1 MRRFVVIV
9 LDGFGMGAM
18 KDAREVRPGDEA
30 ASTLGSIL
38 KDFPDSYFPNLER
51 LGLMNA
57 FGSESR
63 RMKFSASANAGR
75 AELMHWGADTF
86 MGHQEI
92 MGTLPK
98 KPVAQPFQEK
108 IEEIRRHLLQTGHEA
123 EVRETKGLRYLL
135 VDRFV
140 TVADNIDADYGMAYN
155 CTAPLDFISFE
166 EEMEIGRRVREAA
179 TVNRVIPFGGTG
191 TTLADI
197 LAAEEIRE
205 GKYIG
210 IHAVKSGSYRQGY
223 QCRHLGYGV
232 DPNVQVPT
240 LLSRAGIAVTLLGK
254 VADIVA
260 NDKGKSISCVPTEE
274 VLDLTIEELAHRK
287 EAFICTNVQETD
299 LAGHSQDADWYR
311 RLDPFGAGRQKDRA
325 DAAAFR
331 RGRYS
336 GGHGRSWKRS
346 GYRSQQAY
354 AGKRAASGLEEGKGR
369 SESWPAH
376 LSVRCGR
383 HGMRLFWRRAPA
395 EWKIFSGVS
404 VSRLFRETN
413 QRENAFGNRVRRRF
427 STPQAVLGTG
437 VKPRSK
443 SKTLI

>member
-197 LAAEEIRE
+197 LAAEEILE

-311 RLDPFGAGRQKDRA
+311 RLLELADKKIGQMLPLLGEEDILVVMADHGNDPDIGHNKHTRENVPLLVWKRGKAGVNLGLRTSLSDVGATVCDYFGAERPQN
-325 DAAAFR
+325 
-331 RGRYS
+331 
-336 GGHGRSWKRS
+336 GRS
-346 GYRSQQAY
+346 
-354 AGKRAASGLEEGKGR
+354 
-369 SESWPAH
+369 
-376 LSVRCGR
+376 
-383 HGMRLFWRRAPA
+383 F
-395 EWKIFSGVS
+395 
-404 VSRLFRETN
+404 
-413 QRENAFGNRVRRRF
+413 
-427 STPQAVLGTG
+427 LGC
-437 VKPRSK
+437 
-443 SKTLI
+443 L